1 LSQLSAIF
9 RSYGRGVFFVVRGD
23 EKWASQEFRC
33 RTFITNLPP
42 TKPEM
47 EKTLTSRLLHQGR
60 HFNFKTDEIQ
70 LPSGKTTTRD
80 IVDHPGAVA
89 IVPILDD
96 GRIVLVRQYR
106 YTAGK
111 ELLEIPAGTLEKGEA
126 PDTCARRELEEETGY
141 TAGSMK
147 RILAMYMA
155 PGYSNEVIHLY
166 FATDL
171 RAGESRAE
179 EDENISLE
187 AYGPDELLEK
197 VEKNAIEDAKTIA
210 GILSYLT
217 RG

>member
-1 LSQLSAIF
+1 
-9 RSYGRGVFFVVRGD
+9 
-23 EKWASQEFRC
+23 
-33 RTFITNLPP
+33 
-42 TKPEM
+42 M
-47 EKTLTSRLLHQGR
+47 EKTLTSKLLHKGR

-96 GRIVLVRQYR
+96 GRILLVKQYR
-106 YTAGK
+106 YTTGK

-126 PDTCARRELEEETGY
+126 PDTCARRELKEETGY

-147 RILAMYMA
+147 KILAMYMA

-166 FATDL
+166 FATAL
-171 RAGESRAE
+171 KAGESHAE
-179 EDENISLE
+179 EDEDISLE
-187 AYGPDELLEK
+187 AYSADELLDGI
-197 VEKNAIEDAKTIA
+197 EKNTIEDAKTIA
-210 GILSYLT
+210 GVLIYLT

>member
-1 LSQLSAIF
+1 
-9 RSYGRGVFFVVRGD
+9 
-23 EKWASQEFRC
+23 
-33 RTFITNLPP
+33 
-42 TKPEM
+42 M
-47 EKTLTSRLLHQGR
+47 EKTLTSKLLHKGR

-96 GRIVLVRQYR
+96 GRILLVKQYR
-106 YTAGK
+106 YTTGK

-126 PDTCARRELEEETGY
+126 PDTCARRELKEETGY

-147 RILAMYMA
+147 KILAMYMA

-166 FATDL
+166 FATAL
-171 RAGESRAE
+171 KAGESHAE
-179 EDENISLE
+179 EDEDISLE
-187 AYGPDELLEK
+187 TYSLDELLDGI
-197 VEKNAIEDAKTIA
+197 EKNTIEDAKTIA
-210 GILSYLT
+210 GVLIYLT

>member
-1 LSQLSAIF
+1 LFLNA
-9 RSYGRGVFFVVRGD
+9 R
-23 EKWASQEFRC
+23 EC
-33 RTFITNLPP
+33 RTFITNPSP

-47 EKTLTSRLLHQGR
+47 EKTLTSKLLHKGR

-70 LPSGKTTTRD
+70 LSSGKTTTRD

-96 GRIVLVRQYR
+96 GRILLVKQYR
-106 YTAGK
+106 YTTGK

-126 PDTCARRELEEETGY
+126 PDNCARRELKEETGY

-147 RILAMYMA
+147 KILAMYMA

-166 FATDL
+166 FATAL
-171 RAGESRAE
+171 KAGESHAE
-179 EDENISLE
+179 EDEDISLE
-187 AYGPDELLEK
+187 VYSADELLDGI
-197 VEKNAIEDAKTIA
+197 EKNTIEDAKTIV
-210 GILSYLT
+210 GVLIYLT